1 MTLIF
6 HTVRY
11 CIATRLRCGGIY
23 NDDLFAN
30 LVMWKKFE
38 NRSAFDEITV
48 KSTVAH
54 KSTLKTVTYERH
66 EN

>member
-1 MTLIF
+1 
-6 HTVRY
+6 
-11 CIATRLRCGGIY
+11 
-23 NDDLFAN
+23 
-30 LVMWKKFE
+30 MWKKFE